1 MKFVAFNGSPSGKA
15 SATGRIIEA
24 FLAGARRAGV
34 ETDCYHLCEYNI
46 EQCRGCF
53 SCWFHSPGQCG
64 LRDDMPEL
72 LRTCQTADVVCF
84 GSPVYSWNMT
94 ALLKNFVDRLVPL
107 KSPLLTQQ
115 NGHFDMADT
124 QKREQRYVA
133 ISNCGFPGENNFAI
147 IKSAFSICNPVLEIY
162 RNCGKL
168 LVSKQPGV
176 QDTVHQYLAAVEQ
189 AGYEF
194 AAMGAVSKET
204 LALLDRPLMSTA
216 DYVKFLGM
224 Q

>member
-53 SCWFHSPGQCG
+53 SCWFRSPGQCV
-64 LRDDMPEL
+64 LQDDMPEL
-72 LRTCQTADVVCF
+72 LRTYQTADVVCF

-107 KSPLLTQQ
+107 KSPLLTRQD
-115 NGHFDMADT
+115 GHFDMADT
-124 QKREQRYVA
+124 QKREQR
-133 ISNCGFPGENNFAI
+133 S
-147 IKSAFSICNPVLEIY
+147 VLEIY

-168 LVSKQPGV
+168 LVSKQPSV
-176 QDTVHQYLAAVEQ
+176 QDTVHQYLTAVEQ

-194 AAMGAVSKET
+194 AAMGAVSAET

>member
-1 MKFVAFNGSPSGKA
+1 MS
-15 SATGRIIEA
+15 
-24 FLAGARRAGV
+24 
-34 ETDCYHLCEYNI
+34 
-46 EQCRGCF
+46 
-53 SCWFHSPGQCG
+53 
-64 LRDDMPEL
+64 EL
-72 LRTCQTADVVCF
+72 LRTYQTADVVCF

-107 KSPLLTQQ
+107 KSPLLTQPD
-115 NGHFDMADT
+115 GHFDLADA

-147 IKSAFSICNPVLEIY
+147 IKAAFSICNPALEIY

-176 QDTVHQYLAAVEQ
+176 QDTVHQYLTAVEQ

-204 LALLDRPLMSTA
+204 LALLGCPLMSTT

-224 Q
+224 P

>member
-24 FLAGARRAGV
+24 FLAGARRAGA
-34 ETDCYHLCEYNI
+34 EADCYHLCEYNI

-53 SCWFHSPGQCG
+53 SCWFRSPGQCV
-64 LRDDMPEL
+64 LWDDMPEL
-72 LRTCQTADVVCF
+72 LNAYQTADVVCF

-107 KSPLLTQQ
+107 KSPLLTHQ

-133 ISNCGFPGENNFAI
+133 ISNCGFPGENNFEI
-147 IKSAFSICNPVLEIY
+147 IKAALSICNPALEIY

-168 LVSKQPGV
+168 LVSKQPDV
-176 QDTVHQYLAAVEQ
+176 QDTVHQYLTAVEQ

-194 AAMGAVSKET
+194 SATGTVSAET
-204 LALLDRPLMSTA
+204 LALLDRSLMSTA